1 MIQSIFRYFGQ
12 FSGDILIDGVRI
24 RDVDLQVLRKS
35 MTIIP
40 QDPILFNATIK
51 KNLDPMDEH
60 SDAKIEEVLNE
71 VNLWQKFKELGVN
84 SMIEAGGSNLS
95 QGEKQLLCF
104 GRALLEDNRLILMD
118 EATANIDSATE
129 KTIQTLIEQKFSKST
144 ILMIAHKLNT
154 VMICDK

>member
-1 MIQSIFRYFGQ
+1 
-12 FSGDILIDGVRI
+12 
-24 RDVDLQVLRKS
+24 

-60 SDAKIEEVLNE
+60 SDKKIEEVLKE
-71 VNLWQKFKELGVN
+71 VNLWDKFKDTGVN